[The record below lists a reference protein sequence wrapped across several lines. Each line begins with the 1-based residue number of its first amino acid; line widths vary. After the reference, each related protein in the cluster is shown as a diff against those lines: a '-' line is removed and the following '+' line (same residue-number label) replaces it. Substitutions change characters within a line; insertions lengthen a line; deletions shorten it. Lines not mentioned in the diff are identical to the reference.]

1 MVDEMW
7 RCKDHG
13 KHCKGIQY
21 LEKSQDLLIEKLE
34 KIEDNAKQC
43 EKDRINETKDCRN
56 STRQDNEKLED
67 HIKKYYVSKEEI
79 KTMYILLIA
88 VALDAIRRLFT

>member
-13 KHCKGIQY
+13 ETCKAIVY
-21 LEKSQDLLIEKLE
+21 LEKGQDTLNEKLE
-34 KIEDNAKQC
+34 KIEVKANRC
-43 EKDRINETKDCRN
+43 EKDIINETRDCRN
-56 STRQDNEKLED
+56 STRQDNEKLEEYV
-67 HIKKYYVSKEEI
+67 KKYYVSKEEI

-88 VALDAIRRLFT
+88 VALDAIRRIFI